1 MTRSPNSGNDQEPSN
16 RRLWLVLLG
25 RTSLVLFVIL
35 LAGIAAGAWW
45 ARNYIYTELAPIVEQ
60 NLEQSLG
67 RPIKVGKVES
77 FSLSSLRFSS
87 LSIPAT
93 STDPDQ
99 VSAKAV
105 DVEFSL
111 LQLLVTR
118 KLGLN
123 VTLVQPKVF
132 IQQDKDGSW
141 VRSEVK
147 PGEGKGTIQTELQK
161 LEIQDGDI
169 ELLPAPAPT
178 KPKGSVVLDQVGGIA
193 RFSDDS
199 QGVAYDVNAELTRG
213 GAVKISGTTEL
224 KTLNTNLK
232 VIAQDLQASD
242 VTRLIQLP
250 IALEA
255 GQVNADLGVQIQSNQ
270 TTEIALTGTAI
281 ANKVTAQIENIP
293 QQFANSTGRLV
304 FEGQTITLDN
314 VSTSFGKVPLL
325 ANGTVDTKKGF
336 NLSAQIKSV
345 SAKNILDTFK
355 VTSPVL
361 AAGEVQANIKVQG
374 SLQQPVL
381 SGTASNTKPIQ
392 VDRVLFKA
400 VNTDFRLSVSESASQ
415 IAVNNLELVPAAGG
429 EIRGSG
435 QATLGGQVKFNVA
448 ADGVSGDILA
458 RSYGFTPPINVGN
471 VSARAVIS
479 GSLGKQPLALNI
491 SSVQVKPPAG
501 GQIVGNGQ
509 IELASQ
515 GRVLF
520 NLKAENLPGDAIAKT
535 NASSS
540 YKLGTVSANA
550 RIFGTL
556 GNLQTLAQVQ
566 APGATYPTTGQVAI
580 AQQGKNILL
589 PAAVFNVA
597 GSTIRARGQIVEQR
611 WQAIVNASQLQLN
624 RFKEVPPQFQGVVN
638 NAAFNLSGTTASFQP
653 ANIQATGRA
662 SLSVAGGTV
671 NVSNAN
677 LNAGR
682 WQAAV
687 SAQQLQLSRFPEVPP
702 QFQGVVNNASLNL
715 SGTTASFQPANIQA
729 TGRASLSVAGGT
741 VNVSNANL
749 NAGRWQAAVNAQQ
762 LQLSRFPEVPPQF
775 QGVVNNAALNL
786 SGTTASFQP
795 ANIQATGRASL
806 SVAGGTVNV
815 SNANL
820 NAGRWQAAVN
830 AQQLQLS
837 RFPEVPPQFQGVV
850 NNAALNLSGTTA
862 SFQPANIQATGR
874 ASLSV
879 AGGTVNVSNAN
890 LNAGRWQAVANVSQ
904 IQLNR
909 FSPQLRGQLNS
920 NVELAGTTAS
930 FQLADIRAAGQIS
943 ASQGLGPLAQPLT
956 AQFQWNGNQIIVQRA
971 TTPGLTANGAIA
983 VQLPDNGTPR
993 IAGFNLN
1000 IVAQNFN
1007 LNNTG
1012 LQVPGDLALA
1022 GFLDFNGRVTGTL
1035 ETPQATGNIQLRNFN
1050 VSNLAFDP
1058 VLTGNVNFQGGQ
1070 GGSLQL
1076 AGRQDRIALNLS
1088 ADYKPTSFLVK
1099 RGEAVTTGRTEGD
1112 NLIVNAQQFPIALIG
1127 GFIPVSRLKP
1137 LGGQL
1142 SGNLVVNLNNY
1153 AIAGDVA
1160 IAAPR
1165 VGRVS
1170 ADEFRA
1176 NINYANGAAS
1186 LNNGLL
1192 RIGDSNIALSGSL
1205 ETGNNPQ
1212 FQVQANFEQTRIE
1225 KVLQAFKIYDFKDL
1239 GGFESPTSAGAEA
1252 LDTTPV
1258 SLPNA
1263 DLKTQLE
1270 YFSKIQTS
1278 VARLQQ
1284 QQRRNAPPLPTLA
1297 EFSGAISGAINAS
1310 GSLRTGLNVG
1320 FNVQGANWEWGD
1332 YSIDEVIAR
1341 GNFADGVVTLSPLSV
1356 GINQGQVAFSGQLG
1370 TEQLSGQLRV
1380 ASLPLSLFDP
1390 LIKRYPIDVTGE
1402 VNAVANLQ
1410 GSLQDPTVGGQLS
1423 LANATLNE
1431 QPVQT
1436 GQVNFNYND
1445 ARFNFDSTLLLQGTQ
1460 PVTATGSVPV
1470 PLPFVAVQ
1478 PSNQISVNASVRNEG
1493 LALLN
1498 LFTNNQVS
1506 WIDGQGEVDV
1516 NVQGTLNQPIING
1529 NATVNNATLR
1539 AQALSEPLTNV
1550 TGTVLF
1556 NRNTINV
1563 QGIQGNYNQ
1572 GLVTASGILPILTAG
1587 QNISNPLT
1595 VDIEKPLDFQVPN
1608 LYEGGVSGN
1617 AVIRGTALR
1626 PRIGGEIQLSD
1637 GRVTIG
1643 KTANATSN
1651 TTNTAEDNTNNLTTA
1666 ENSINAATTAEN
1678 NANAATPTETN
1689 TNATTRP
1696 NLPVEFTDLRLVL
1709 GDDVRVTSQSLLD
1722 FVPGGAA
1729 LSQPILSFDAKGD
1742 LTVNGTLAEPLPE
1755 GVIRLTG
1762 GRISLFSTEFTLERG
1777 YEHTASFTPSQGLD
1791 PTLDVRLLAI
1801 VPETSGTSDRTLES
1815 PLSAEI
1821 SDVSANNFGTLRTVR
1836 VRATATGPASELSNN
1851 LELTSE
1857 PRRSRGEIVALLG
1870 GSIINNFTQTGD
1882 ATQGLTNFAS
1892 TTVLGSLQGTITA
1905 IGQAVG
1911 FSEFRIY
1918 PTPASNETSR
1928 SSVLNLSAEGV
1939 FNINNNLSVSLSRP
1953 FSNNESFRYNLLYRL
1968 SDEILVRGSTNL
1980 GDDSQLIL
1988 DYETRF

>member
-1 MTRSPNSGNDQEPSN
+1 MTRSPNSGNDIEPSN

-35 LAGIAAGAWW
+35 LAGIAVGALW
-45 ARNYIYTELAPIVEQ
+45 ARNYIYTELAPLVEQ
-60 NLEQSLG
+60 NLEQLLG
-67 RPIKVGKVES
+67 RPIKVGKVER

-105 DVEFSL
+105 DVQFSL
-111 LQLLVTR
+111 LQVILTR

-123 VTLVQPKVF
+123 VTLVQPNVF

-141 VRSEVK
+141 VRAEVK
-147 PGEGKGTIQTELQK
+147 SGEGKGTIQTELQS

-178 KPKGSVVLDQVGGIA
+178 KPKGSVVLDQVGGVA
-193 RFSDDS
+193 HFLPDN
-199 QGVAYDVNAELTRG
+199 QGADYQINAQLTRG
-213 GAVKISGTTEL
+213 GAVKISGNTQF
-224 KTLNTNLK
+224 KTQNTNIKVLADKLK
-232 VIAQDLQASD
+232 ASD
-242 VTRLIQLP
+242 ITRLIQLP
-250 IALEA
+250 IALQS
-255 GQVNADLGVQIQSNQ
+255 GQVDADLEAQILSNKS
-270 TTEIALTGTAI
+270 TEIALNGTAI
-281 ANKVTAQIENIP
+281 ANKVTAQIQNIP

-304 FEGQTITLDN
+304 FQGQTITLDN
-314 VSTSFGKVPLL
+314 LSTSFGKVPLL

-345 SAKNILDTFK
+345 TAKNLLDTFK

-361 AAGEVQANIKVQG
+361 AAGEMQANIKVQG
-374 SLQQPVL
+374 SLQQPIL

-400 VNTDFRLSVSESASQ
+400 VNTDFRLSVSQTASQ

-458 RSYGFTPPINVGN
+458 RSYGVTPPINVGN
-471 VSARAVIS
+471 VSARALIS

-501 GQIVGNGQ
+501 GQITGNGQ
-509 IELASQ
+509 LQLASQ
-515 GRVLF
+515 GKVLF
-520 NLKAENLPGDAIAKT
+520 NVKAENLPGDAIAKT

-540 YKLGTVSANA
+540 IKLGTVSANA

-556 GNLQTLAQVQ
+556 GNIQTVAQIQ
-566 APGATYPTTGQVAI
+566 APAATYPTSGQVAI
-580 AQQGKNILL
+580 TQQGNNILF
-589 PAAVFNVA
+589 PNAVFNVA
-597 GSTIRARGQIVEQR
+597 GSTIRATGRIVDQR
-611 WQAIVNASQLQLN
+611 WQAAVNAQQVQLN
-624 RFKEVPPQFQGVVN
+624 RFKEIPTQFEGVVS
-638 NAAFNLSGTTASFQP
+638 NAAVNLSGTTASFQP
-653 ANIQATGRA
+653 NNIQASGRA
-662 SLSVAGGTV
+662 NLTVAGGTV
-671 NVSNAN
+671 NVTNAN
-677 LNAGR
+677 LN
-682 WQAAV
+682 
-687 SAQQLQLSRFPEVPP
+687 
-702 QFQGVVNNASLNL
+702 N
-715 SGTTASFQPANIQA
+715 
-729 TGRASLSVAGGT
+729 
-741 VNVSNANL
+741 
-749 NAGRWQAAVNAQQ
+749 GRWQAAVNAQQ
-762 LQLSRFPEVPPQF
+762 LQLSRFQQVPPQF

-795 ANIQATGRASL
+795 ANIQASGRANL

-815 SNANL
+815 
-820 NAGRWQAAVN
+820 
-830 AQQLQLS
+830 
-837 RFPEVPPQFQGVV
+837 
-850 NNAALNLSGTTA
+850 T
-862 SFQPANIQATGR
+862 
-874 ASLSV
+874 
-879 AGGTVNVSNAN
+879 NAN

-904 IQLNR
+904 VQLNR
-909 FSPQLRGQLNS
+909 FSPQLRGRLNS

-930 FQLADIRAAGQIS
+930 FQLADIRAAGQIR

-956 AQFQWNGNQIIVQRA
+956 AQFQWNGNQIIIPRA
-971 TTPGLTANGAIA
+971 TTPGLSANGAIA

-1035 ETPQATGNIQLRNFN
+1035 ETPQASGDIQLRNFN

-1058 VLTGNVNFQGGQ
+1058 VLTGNVNFRGGQ

-1076 AGRQDRIALNLS
+1076 AGRQDRIALNLG
-1088 ADYKPTSFLVK
+1088 ANYRPTSFLVK

-1127 GFIPVSRLKP
+1127 GFLPDSRLKP

-1170 ADEFRA
+1170 ADAFQA
-1176 NINYANGAAS
+1176 NINYANGVAS

-1192 RIGDSNIALSGSL
+1192 RLGDSNIALSGSL
-1205 ETGNNPQ
+1205 QAGNNPQ
-1212 FQVQANFEQTRIE
+1212 FQVQANFDQTRIE
-1225 KVLQAFKIYDFKDL
+1225 RVLQAFKIFDFKDL
-1239 GGFESPTSAGAEA
+1239 GGFESPTLAGAEA
-1252 LDTTPV
+1252 LNTTPV

-1263 DLKTQLE
+1263 DLQTQLE

-1278 VARLQQ
+1278 VAKQQ
-1284 QQRRNAPPLPTLA
+1284 QQERRNAPPLPTLA
-1297 EFSGAISGAINAS
+1297 ELSGAISGGITAN

-1320 FNVQGANWEWGD
+1320 FNVQGANWKWGD
-1332 YSIDEVIAR
+1332 YSIDEVIAK
-1341 GNFADGVVTLSPLSV
+1341 GNFADGVVTLSPLSI

-1370 TEQLSGQLRV
+1370 SELSGQLRV
-1380 ASLPLSLFDP
+1380 ASLPLSLFQP
-1390 LIKRYPIDVTGE
+1390 FIERYPIDVTGE

-1410 GSLQDPTVGGQLS
+1410 GTLQDPTVGGQLS
-1423 LANATLNE
+1423 LFNATLNQ

-1445 ARFNFDSTLLLQGTQ
+1445 ARLNFDSTLLLQGTQ

-1478 PSNQISVNASVRNEG
+1478 PSNQINVNANVKNEG

-1506 WIDGQGEVDV
+1506 WIDGQGQVNV
-1516 NVQGTLNQPIING
+1516 NVQGTLNKPFING

-1556 NRNTINV
+1556 NGNTVNV

-1572 GLVTASGILPILTAG
+1572 GLVAASGILPIFTAE
-1587 QNISNPLT
+1587 QTISNPLT
-1595 VDIEKPLDFQVPN
+1595 VTIEKQLDFQVPG
-1608 LYEGGVSGN
+1608 LYEGGVSGD

-1626 PRIGGEIQLSD
+1626 PQIGGEIELSN
-1637 GRVTIG
+1637 GQVIIG
-1643 KTANATSN
+1643 KTATSTSN
-1651 TTNTAEDNTNNLTTA
+1651 TTTTPNDNNNNLTTA
-1666 ENSINAATTAEN
+1666 ENSINAATTTQTNTINNLTTAEN
-1678 NANAATPTETN
+1678 SINATTTTQTN
-1689 TNATTRP
+1689 TNPTTRP

-1709 GDDVRVTSQSLLD
+1709 GNDVRVTSQPLFD
-1722 FVPGGAA
+1722 FIPGGAA
-1729 LSQPILSFDAKGD
+1729 LSQPILSFNAKGD
-1742 LTVNGTLAEPLPE
+1742 LTINGTLADPLPE
-1755 GVIRLTG
+1755 GVISLTG

-1777 YEHTASFTPSQGLD
+1777 YEQTATFTPSQGLD

-1801 VPETSGTSDRTLES
+1801 VPETSGTSDRILES

-1821 SDVSANNFGTLRTVR
+1821 SDVSANTFGTLRTVR
-1836 VRATATGPASELSNN
+1836 VHATATGPASELSNN

-1870 GSIINNFTQTGD
+1870 GSIINNFAQTGD

-1905 IGQAVG
+1905 IGQAIG

-1918 PTPASNETSR
+1918 PTPNTNRASR
-1928 SSVLNLSAEGV
+1928 ASVLNLSAEGV
-1939 FNINNNLSVSLSRP
+1939 FNINNNLSVSLSRA
-1953 FSNNESFRYNLLYRL
+1953 FSNNEPFNYNLLYRL
-1968 SDEILVRGSTNL
+1968 NDEILVRGSTNL
-1980 GDDSQLIL
+1980 SDDSQLIL
-1988 DYETRF
+1988 NYETRF